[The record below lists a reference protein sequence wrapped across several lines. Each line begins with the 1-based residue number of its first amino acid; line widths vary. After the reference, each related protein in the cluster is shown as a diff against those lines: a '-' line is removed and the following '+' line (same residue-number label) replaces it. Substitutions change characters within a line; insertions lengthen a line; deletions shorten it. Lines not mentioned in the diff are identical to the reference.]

1 MEELVEIIDVGKE
14 KNTKIVSL
22 KGRMDAVSAPDFE
35 EKMGDWAD
43 QGETNFII
51 NLGEV
56 DYMSSAGLRSILIV
70 AKNLKQQDGK
80 LIFVNL
86 REEVSKIFR
95 ISGFSSM
102 IPTYESVETALEHIW
117 VNAFFITAKIAGQN
131 Q

>member
-1 MEELVEIIDVGKE
+1 MEEPVEIIEVGKE

-22 KGRMDAVSAPDFE
+22 KGKMDAVSAPDFE
-35 EKMGDWAD
+35 EKMGVWAD

-56 DYMSSAGLRSILIV
+56 GYMSSAGLRSILIV

-86 REEVSKIFR
+86 RKEVSKIFR

-102 IPTYESVETALEHIW
+102 IPTYESVEIALEHI
-117 VNAFFITAKIAGQN
+117 
-131 Q
+131 

>member
-1 MEELVEIIDVGKE
+1 MEIIEVGKE

-35 EKMGDWAD
+35 EKMADWAD
-43 QGETNFII
+43 QGETSFII

-86 REEVSKIFR
+86 RGEVSKIFR

-102 IPTYESVETALEHIW
+102 IPTYESVETALEQI
-117 VNAFFITAKIAGQN
+117 
-131 Q
+131 

>member
-1 MEELVEIIDVGKE
+1 VEIIDVGKE
-14 KNTKIVSL
+14 KNTKIVAL

-35 EKMGDWAD
+35 EKMGEWSD
-43 QGETNFII
+43 QGETSFII

-102 IPTYESVETALEHIW
+102 IPTYESVETALEHI
-117 VNAFFITAKIAGQN
+117 
-131 Q
+131 

>member
-14 KNTKIVSL
+14 KNTKIVAL

-35 EKMGDWAD
+35 EKMGEWSD
-43 QGETNFII
+43 QGETSFII

-86 REEVSKIFR
+86 RDEVSKIFR

-102 IPTYESVETALEHIW
+102 IPTYESVETALEQI
-117 VNAFFITAKIAGQN
+117 
-131 Q
+131 

>member
-1 MEELVEIIDVGKE
+1 MEIIEVGKE
-14 KNTKIVSL
+14 KNTKIVAL

-35 EKMGDWAD
+35 EKMGEWSD
-43 QGETNFII
+43 QGETSFII

-86 REEVSKIFR
+86 RKEVSKIFR

-102 IPTYESVETALEHIW
+102 IPTYESVETALEHI
-117 VNAFFITAKIAGQN
+117 
-131 Q
+131 